1 MAQRLPED
9 AHGGLTAP
17 ARRLVAL
24 ALLALS
30 AAGLALSLTRA
41 RAIERVQRRAPLD
54 SRLDPNCASAAELVL
69 LPGVGPV
76 TAQRIVQSRR
86 RQGRFADAAA
96 LARVRGVGRR
106 TVDRLAP
113 LLRFD
118 GDCAADG

>member
-1 MAQRLPED
+1 MARLQDED
-9 AHGGLTAP
+9 VPPRLTPA

-30 AAGLALSLTRA
+30 TAGLAMSLA
-41 RAIERVQRRAPLD
+41 RMAEIERVQRRPPLD
-54 SRLDPNCASAAELVL
+54 TRLDPNCASAAELVL

-86 RQGRFADAAA
+86 QQGRFADAAA

-106 TVDRLAP
+106 TVERLAP
-113 LLRFD
+113 MLRFD
-118 GDCAADG
+118 GDCAAGA